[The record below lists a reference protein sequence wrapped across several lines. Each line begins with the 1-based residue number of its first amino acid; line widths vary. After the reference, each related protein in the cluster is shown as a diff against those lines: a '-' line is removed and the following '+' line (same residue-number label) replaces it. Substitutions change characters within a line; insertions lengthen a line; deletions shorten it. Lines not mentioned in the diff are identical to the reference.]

1 MPKYGKFLTMF
12 LLFLSVHLIVIEVR
26 AEEILT
32 WQDCIKEAKK
42 NHPDL
47 VSAKDKLERLIDFH
61 FRYFTGKLHIFQILF
76 GKSGDTTV
84 PFPYLLRVVMLPYQ
98 GFIEGVIKKGIDSGE
113 FEQVNAVVVASSLLG
128 MMQFNI
134 MKIHFG
140 VNDIVIEEVKDL
152 VKHLVFKALLKTK

>member
-1 MPKYGKFLTMF
+1 
-12 LLFLSVHLIVIEVR
+12 
-26 AEEILT
+26 
-32 WQDCIKEAKK
+32 
-42 NHPDL
+42 
-47 VSAKDKLERLIDFH
+47 
-61 FRYFTGKLHIFQILF
+61 
-76 GKSGDTTV
+76 
-84 PFPYLLRVVMLPYQ
+84 
-98 GFIEGVIKKGIDSGE
+98 VIKKGIDSGE